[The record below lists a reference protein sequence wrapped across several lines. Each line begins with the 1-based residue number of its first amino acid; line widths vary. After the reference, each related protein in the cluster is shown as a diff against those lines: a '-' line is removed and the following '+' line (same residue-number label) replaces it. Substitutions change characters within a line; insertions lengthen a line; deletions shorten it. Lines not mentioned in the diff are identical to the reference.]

1 MSWTQ
6 GRRSQG
12 HLRHTQICLTH
23 QQGNQKQRQRLLGQR
38 VGTLVL
44 PQRSL
49 LMQAAQQELPMQ
61 KLRLPRPWCLQG
73 SRPARPRPQTCGW
86 RPFLGL
92 PLPCI
97 QPQLM

>member
-12 HLRHTQICLTH
+12 HLRHTQICLTQ

-44 PQRSL
+44 PQR
-49 LMQAAQQELPMQ
+49 
-61 KLRLPRPWCLQG
+61 RL
-73 SRPARPRPQTCGW
+73 
-86 RPFLGL
+86 
-92 PLPCI
+92 
-97 QPQLM
+97 